1 MPYILIFIF
10 ALFIIGWLSYYTSAS
25 VYKSLKKNDNQY
37 ARLIQVLI
45 AIGMFAILV
54 ALIIFFI
61 ISNIHMER

>member
-25 VYKSLKKNDNQY
+25 VYRSLKKNDNPY

-54 ALIIFFI
+54 LLIAYFI